1 MGVVLQRL
9 PRHPVTVPEHETLQL
24 VAQHGESLQDAGRQ
38 VLAVADVQGHDVR
51 VPLQQRPQE
60 VVSQELEAGQA
71 EVPDVMRGCDD
82 LKCFLGQSLVVAEV
96 QAPVVREEVRDETVQ
111 LRAAASDMEEV

>member
-1 MGVVLQRL
+1 M
-9 PRHPVTVPEHETLQL
+9 
-24 VAQHGESLQDAGRQ
+24 
-38 VLAVADVQGHDVR
+38 
-51 VPLQQRPQE
+51 
-60 VVSQELEAGQA
+60 
-71 EVPDVMRGCDD
+71 MRGCDD